1 MANRSIQ
8 AKVER
13 SAKETREL
21 YAYDYLKYEGAKIN
35 SAELARL
42 CEGHTVQRCNTNRIV
57 TKKLVYGREVITSR
71 KVVSNVSYA
80 WNARTFGKRAGTCER
95 ALWIGKPPRI

>member
-21 YAYDYLKYEGAKIN
+21 YAYDYLKYEGVKVT
-35 SAELARL
+35 SADLARM
-42 CEGHTVQRCNTNRIV
+42 CEGVKVKRVNTNRVVAKSIWV
-57 TKKLVYGREVITSR
+57 GKQLITSR
-71 KVVSNVSYA
+71 RVVSNVGYA
-80 WNARTFGKRAGTCER
+80 WNARTFQKRSGTCER